1 MEDFRIE
8 HRYNVSR
15 FMLEPHYENVYQ
27 VLLVTNGRLRYH
39 VGEKTYEVG
48 RGGIIILNT
57 LEEHRL
63 EVLEYPYERYL
74 IRIQP
79 DFFQHEVKYPEVIA
93 AFIKRPPNFSH
104 LFAVPQKVW
113 NQLYDIVLE
122 MEQEYIQRQKYWELY
137 VGANLRRMFILIYR
151 ECGQQMAAKVGH
163 SVTVAYNIM
172 NYIEHHF
179 TEPLTV
185 DKIAE
190 ALFLNKNYIAHVFKE
205 ETGYSLMGYVITLR
219 INRAKL
225 YLTKTDKSITAVAV
239 ESGYDDFT
247 YFSRQFKK
255 ATGMTPSAYRKAYTE
270 RETSHQGEEN
280 LRE

>member
-1 MEDFRIE
+1 ME
-8 HRYNVSR
+8 
-15 FMLEPHYENVYQ
+15 L
-27 VLLVTNGRLRYH
+27 
-39 VGEKTYEVG
+39 
-48 RGGIIILNT
+48 
-57 LEEHRL
+57 
-63 EVLEYPYERYL
+63 LEYPNERYL
-74 IRIQP
+74 SRIQP